1 MRLQRPRAPDPLRDH
16 HEPRFGPELLRH
28 YLGELV
34 YGANDGI
41 ITTFAVVS
49 GVAGAALSP
58 ATALIL
64 GLANLFADGFSMGA
78 SAYLAI
84 RSREA
89 VRAQGGLEV
98 EEPFPPR
105 HALATGVAFVIAGAV
120 PLAAFAV
127 APVEARFAVA
137 SAVTLLTLFV
147 VGALR
152 ALVTPMRWFR
162 AGIEMLAVGS
172 VAAVVAYG
180 VGRAVKDLL
189 VGG

>member
-1 MRLQRPRAPDPLRDH
+1 MGSRPPTDRDPDH
-16 HEPRFGPELLRH
+16 HEPPFGPELLRH

-58 ATALIL
+58 TTAFIL

-78 SAYLAI
+78 SAYLSI

-89 VRAQGGLEV
+89 VREQGGLDV

-105 HALATGVAFVIAGAV
+105 HALVTGVAFILAGSV
-120 PLAAFAV
+120 PLAAFAI
-127 APVEARFAVA
+127 APVGARFAVA
-137 SAVTLLTLFV
+137 AGVTLFTLFV

-152 ALVTPMRWFR
+152 ALVTPMRWWR
-162 AGIEMLAVGS
+162 AGLEMLAVGT
-172 VAAVVAYG
+172 VAAAVAFA
-180 VGRAVKDLL
+180 VGKLVKTLL
-189 VGG
+189 AGG

>member
-1 MRLQRPRAPDPLRDH
+1 MAAHEDRVAEAREG
-16 HEPRFGPELLRH
+16 HEPSFGREMLRH

-58 ATALIL
+58 ATAFIL

-84 RSREA
+84 RSQEA
-89 VRAQGGLEV
+89 VREQRGLDV
-98 EEPFPPR
+98 EEPFAPR

-137 SAVTLLTLFV
+137 SIVTLLTLFV

-152 ALVTPMRWFR
+152 ALVTPLRWWR
-162 AGIEMLAVGS
+162 GGLEMFVVGA
-172 VAAVVAYG
+172 VAAMVAYG
-180 VGRAVKDLL
+180 VGRL
-189 VGG
+189 VRNLILGT